1 MEKSENR
8 NPEKLLIAISA
19 LGGHGKTK
27 SANRL
32 VEILTSPSEGW
43 AYNSRSIVN
52 KKEQLAILE
61 KNGVPEIAIVTV
73 GDVVDERF
81 EDWYRIIT
89 SISTIKIIVGCCR
102 TKHGT
107 FDYLT
112 NYAQVHGFTMILT
125 HPFYQQVPALPK
137 VSPII
142 DYWNDLF
149 AKQLLELIH
158 IQLTNN

>member
-1 MEKSENR
+1 MGNLENKK
-8 NPEKLLIAISA
+8 PEKLMIAISA

-32 VEILTSPSEGW
+32 VELLTSPSEGW
-43 AYNSRSIVN
+43 TLDSRSIPM

-73 GDVVDERF
+73 GDGVNERF

-89 SISTIKIIVGCCR
+89 KISTIKIIVGCCR

-112 NYAQVHGFTMILT
+112 AYAKKHGFTMILT
-125 HPFYQQVPALPK
+125 HPYYQQVPTLPK
-137 VSPII
+137 VSPTIG
-142 DYWNDLF
+142 YLNDLF
-149 AKQLLELIH
+149 AQHLLNLIH
-158 IQLTNN
+158 LHI